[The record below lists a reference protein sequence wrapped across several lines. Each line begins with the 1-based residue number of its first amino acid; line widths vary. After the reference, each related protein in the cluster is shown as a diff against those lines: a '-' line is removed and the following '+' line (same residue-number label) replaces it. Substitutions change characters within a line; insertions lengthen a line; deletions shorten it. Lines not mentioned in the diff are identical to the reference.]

1 MAQRNNWVR
10 SPWTWVPSLYF
21 AEGVP
26 YVVVMA
32 IAAVMYKRFGLSN
45 TDIAL
50 YTSWLYLPWVIKP
63 FWSPIVDMLKT
74 KRWWIVS
81 MQLLVGAALAGVAFT
96 LQTSFAIQ
104 LSLAFFWLMAFSS
117 ATHDIAADGFYMLGL
132 DDEEQALFVG
142 IRSTFYRIATI
153 AGQGFLIMIAGVLEV
168 FTRRISMAWSLT
180 FYAAAALFLLLC
192 VYHKFMLPHP
202 KEDHLKTISGRHLL
216 KDFVGS
222 FVTFFQKQHIAL
234 VLVAAAV
241 MCRLIGLSNMNIALY
256 VSWLYLSWAISALCI
271 PIVDILKNKRWWMVI
286 ISLLTVF
293 ALAAVAF
300 TLHIA
305 FLLQLSLAFF
315 WLTAFVYAYND
326 SIDRSYLLDYSHMR
340 RFLFLKG
347 KNIYNHIIMIIGQ
360 FFLIMISVTGLD
372 AFTRHISI
380 ARSITLYII
389 VLFLLLCVYHKLMMP
404 HLCEDNSRDSSEPS
418 LLRDFVSSFV
428 TFFQK
433 PHIVPA
439 VLFMLLYRFPEAM
452 LTRICPLF
460 FIEKK
465 SAMGLGL
472 TTSELGFVQGTIGVI
487 GLTIGGI
494 IGGVAAAKGG
504 LRRWLWPMVVAM
516 SLPNVVY
523 VYLSLALPDNFF
535 IINACVFVEQF
546 GYGFGFT
553 AYMLFLIL
561 FSKGN
566 NKTAHYAIC
575 TAFMAMS
582 MMFPGMAAGW
592 LQERLGYSHFFEMIM
607 LLCLITVGVSWW
619 VKRHFETL
627 R

>member
-1 MAQRNNWVR
+1 MVQKSNSVR
-10 SPWTWVPSLYF
+10 SPWAWVPSLYF
-21 AEGVP
+21 AEGIP
-26 YVVVMA
+26 YVVVMS

-192 VYHKFMLPHP
+192 VYHKFILPHP

-222 FVTFFQKQHIAL
+222 FVTFFQK
-234 VLVAAAV
+234 
-241 MCRLIGLSNMNIALY
+241 S
-256 VSWLYLSWAISALCI
+256 
-271 PIVDILKNKRWWMVI
+271 
-286 ISLLTVF
+286 
-293 ALAAVAF
+293 
-300 TLHIA
+300 
-305 FLLQLSLAFF
+305 
-315 WLTAFVYAYND
+315 
-326 SIDRSYLLDYSHMR
+326 
-340 RFLFLKG
+340 
-347 KNIYNHIIMIIGQ
+347 
-360 FFLIMISVTGLD
+360 
-372 AFTRHISI
+372 
-380 ARSITLYII
+380 
-389 VLFLLLCVYHKLMMP
+389 
-404 HLCEDNSRDSSEPS
+404 
-418 LLRDFVSSFV
+418 
-428 TFFQK
+428 
-433 PHIVPA
+433 HIVPA

-504 LRRWLWPMVVAM
+504 LRRWLWPMVAAM
-516 SLPNVVY
+516 SLPNLVY

-619 VKRHFETL
+619 IKRHFETL